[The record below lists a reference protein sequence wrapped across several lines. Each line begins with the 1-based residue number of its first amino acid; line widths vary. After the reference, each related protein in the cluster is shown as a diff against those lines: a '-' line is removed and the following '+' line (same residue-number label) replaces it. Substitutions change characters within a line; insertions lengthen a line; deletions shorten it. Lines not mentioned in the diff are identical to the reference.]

1 MPKTFNKVVI
11 VDLPYDAFFKLTFEQ
26 YSELQKLLDGNMYS
40 RKWVSSTNSPDG
52 ESGYVYSKN
61 LEGSIEVFLEE
72 ASKFVEKPSE
82 ILELQEVLAEN
93 NRLSRENEILQ
104 RKLDALTKSSDND
117 LRDLQVVQHD

>member
-1 MPKTFNKVVI
+1 MKTFDKVVI
-11 VDLPYDAFFKLTFEQ
+11 VDLPYDAYIIVTFEQ

-61 LEGSIEVFLEE
+61 LEGGLEVYLEE
-72 ASKFVEKPSE
+72 SSKFIEKPSE
-82 ILELQEVLAEN
+82 VLELQEVLAEN

-104 RKLDALTKSSDND
+104 KKLDTLTKSSDTGS
-117 LRDLQVVQHD
+117 RDLQVVYHD